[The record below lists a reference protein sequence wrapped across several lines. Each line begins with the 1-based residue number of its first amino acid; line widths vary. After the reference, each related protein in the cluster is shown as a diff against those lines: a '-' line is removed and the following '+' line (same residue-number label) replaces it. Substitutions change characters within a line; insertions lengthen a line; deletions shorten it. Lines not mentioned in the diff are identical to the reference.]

1 VLSLNQARETMLA
14 TLSALP
20 AETVALPDA
29 LGRVVSGDIISRE
42 DLVPFARSAMDGF
55 AVRSADTMGASPEH
69 PIELGIAGSSYAE
82 AGRAEVF
89 PRTAIAIST
98 GAPMPAGADAV
109 IPIERVEH
117 TSHNIRISGA
127 TSTGECV
134 FPAAED
140 VQRGDRL
147 IARGE
152 VVRGATLSLLA
163 FAGYA
168 EISVH
173 ARPRVSILAT
183 GNELVDINATPQHGQ
198 IRNSNAPGLIALA
211 TESGAQ
217 ARFVGVAQDE
227 PAALRALLES
237 ARTDTDLIVT
247 TGGASRGERDYVKAA
262 LIELGAEMHF
272 REVAMRP
279 GRPVGFVT
287 WHGVPVCILPGNPAA
302 AFVCFHLFVRPALY
316 LLAGRMN
323 VTKPRLRARLRD
335 RVHGRP
341 GMEYVVFAKAVL
353 CPTGLEVAPLPNQCS
368 ALVRTA
374 AEANAFIFVPKESA
388 ELRLGATVDVEI
400 LDWSSVAAR
409 AGNDQV
415 GAAVAARS
423 EKP

>member
-1 VLSLNQARETMLA
+1 MLA

-20 AETVALPDA
+20 AETIALPDA

-55 AVRSADTMGASPEH
+55 AVRAADTMGASPEH

-82 AGRAEVF
+82 AGQAELSS
-89 PRTAIAIST
+89 RTAIAIST
-98 GAPMPAGADAV
+98 GAPMPAVADAV

-117 TSHNIRISGA
+117 SCHRIRISGA
-127 TSTGECV
+127 TSAGECV
-134 FPAAED
+134 FPPAED

-147 IARGE
+147 IARGDM
-152 VVRGATLSLLA
+152 VRAATVSLLA
-163 FAGYA
+163 FAGHA
-168 EISVH
+168 EIPVYK
-173 ARPRVSILAT
+173 RPRVSVLAT
-183 GNELVDINATPQHGQ
+183 GNELVEINATPQHGQ
-198 IRNSNAPGLIALA
+198 IRNSNAPGLVALA
-211 TESGAQ
+211 AESGAH

-237 ARTDTDLIVT
+237 ACADTDLIIT

-279 GRPVGFVT
+279 GRPVGFAT
-287 WHGVPVCILPGNPAA
+287 WRGVPVCILPGNPAA
-302 AFVCFHLFVRPALY
+302 AFVCFQLFVRPALF
-316 LLAGRMN
+316 LLAGRIN
-323 VTKPRLRARLRD
+323 VTRPRLRARLRD

-341 GMEYVVFAKAVL
+341 GMEYVVFAKAAL
-353 CPTGLEVAPLPNQCS
+353 CDEGLEVAPLPNQCS

-374 AEANAFIFVPKESA
+374 SEANAFIFVPKESA
-388 ELRLGATVDVEI
+388 ELRPGAAVDVEI

-409 AGNDQV
+409 AGNEQI
-415 GAAVAARS
+415 GAAVVGRS
-423 EKP
+423 EKA